1 MSKQEELQYSDSE
14 NTGKFNTAALE
25 AILFAGGENVP
36 VSRICETL
44 CISEHEL
51 EAEILKLQ
59 EKLVSIDSALEV
71 IRLDDSYQLC
81 AKKEYAGVIRKAFEI
96 KKNAPLSSAA
106 LEVLSVIAYNQP
118 VTRSY
123 IEQVRGVDCSG
134 VVSSLCAKGLIEE
147 GGRLDLPGRP
157 LLYVTTPVFL
167 RTFGLSSLDELPE
180 LPNENEKNNGEN
192 HDNVSDKPPAI
203 PVDDNGLK
211 PTETT
216 TVSKTGYDSTLD
228 ITSDG
233 MTEIHV
239 GSDNAPEKSEGT
251 S

>member
-1 MSKQEELQYSDSE
+1 MNKQEALQHGE
-14 NTGKFNTAALE
+14 NTDKFNTAALE

-81 AKKEYAGVIRKAFEI
+81 AKKEYAGVIRRAFEI
-96 KKNAPLSSAA
+96 KRNTPLSAAA
-106 LEVLSVIAYNQP
+106 LEVLAVIAYNQP

-147 GGRLDLPGRP
+147 NGRLDLPGRP

-180 LPNENEKNNGEN
+180 LPSENDEN
-192 HDNVSDKPPAI
+192 
-203 PVDDNGLK
+203 DDNREEENIEQTVIQVNDN
-211 PTETT
+211 TEGQEKSPAVSGTENDNTT
-216 TVSKTGYDSTLD
+216 EPMSDGVTVSC
-228 ITSDG
+228 
-233 MTEIHV
+233 
-239 GSDNAPEKSEGT
+239 SDNDSGASEVE

>member
-1 MSKQEELQYSDSE
+1 MSKQEALQHGE
-14 NTGKFNTAALE
+14 NTDKFNTAALE

-81 AKKEYAGVIRKAFEI
+81 AKKEYAGVIRRAFEI
-96 KKNAPLSSAA
+96 KRNTPLSSAA
-106 LEVLSVIAYNQP
+106 LEVLAVIAYNQP

-147 GGRLDLPGRP
+147 SGRLDLPGRP

-180 LPNENEKNNGEN
+180 LPRENDEN
-192 HDNVSDKPPAI
+192 
-203 PVDDNGLK
+203 DDNREEENIE
-211 PTETT
+211 PTVIQVNDNTEEPDKSPAVSGTENDNTT
-216 TVSKTGYDSTLD
+216 EPMSDGVTVSYNDNDS
-228 ITSDG
+228 G
-233 MTEIHV
+233 
-239 GSDNAPEKSEGT
+239 ASEVE